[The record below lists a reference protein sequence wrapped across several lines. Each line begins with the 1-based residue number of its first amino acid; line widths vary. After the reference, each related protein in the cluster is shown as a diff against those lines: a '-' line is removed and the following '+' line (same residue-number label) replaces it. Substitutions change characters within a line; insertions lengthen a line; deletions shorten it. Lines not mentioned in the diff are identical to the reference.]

1 MRTFLLV
8 SLYFF
13 VSIAYS
19 QHFEKLSNGMSI
31 KTFYHQQGVDFYLTA
46 ADNNGQVYHLY
57 YDTISSGF
65 NLGKEFIQI
74 RLQVY
79 NGTTWLFSSPLKL
92 YNSRTIEAPRVLDIL
107 YSNGVVYVAG
117 SFDST
122 ENDLGTGL
130 VCFKEGKWQSLGLN
144 LMVNEQESI
153 SVTQVLAVKE
163 GLFINGNFDSISGYR
178 VNGLLMLDNN
188 SWKPLGRSNFG
199 YGAVSDPNNTFF
211 RSVNNSL
218 YVFNKNKIKPD
229 TLVVAGTTIRK
240 LGLYNNDSFIQLTK
254 PSGLIGD
261 LMAFNNQCWILP
273 ASNLLYISS
282 IAVFDNNNW
291 ISFPLDSDSFYVTN
305 YLGSYQHNNQLYV
318 FFQNPSNPSIDI
330 YMFNG
335 SNIKKIQ
342 SWKHSDNYTNIK
354 LSISESKAYL
364 VGNYQTLQNTN
375 YIERVNRIALFNPES
390 RGIVTI
396 KAFNDQNNDGVCQ
409 ESEIGIE
416 NAIIEDLN
424 SNSIK
429 STNKQGNVQFSFPL
443 NSSVKLKGN
452 DFNGLININEVL
464 LNIGNRDTFIFLE
477 LPYQKKNINDLEIM
491 VFSNTAN
498 EAIQNKQTQYRIK
511 VVNKSSNN
519 LTVNIGVQHSENIKE
534 LNLSSILPYINNQDS
549 KSFIISDYFTPNQEK
564 VFQFSGTYDNLIS
577 LGEQVDVIVR
587 LLNFDEIKNN
597 NSDTLRQKVVKQIK
611 GHSKIAYPESVVN
624 TSQVIK
630 YHINFQNDLND
641 TVVNV
646 TVIDSIHSLLDI
658 RKVVIGG
665 ATHPYKFEV
674 NNNKLIWHLK
684 NINLPSQSIDSNRS
698 KGSVSFNIYTN
709 KSAKEGDT
717 IVNQA
722 LVYYDYNPPKV
733 TNKTNIVVKPK
744 TTITIKESKSFV
756 IYPNPSKG
764 VIKIQTNNN
773 SNKLVNMELYDRMG
787 VVVYNSIVNLEEE
800 LEFPDSLSNGIY
812 LIKIDGIVTQEK
824 LVLLR

>member
-1 MRTFLLV
+1 MRTYLLV
-8 SLYFF
+8 ILSFL

-19 QHFEKLSNGMSI
+19 QHFEKLSNGMAI
-31 KTFYHQQGVDFYLTA
+31 KTFYHQQGVDFYLTT

-65 NLGKEFIQI
+65 NLGKEFIQV

-79 NGTTWLFSSPLKL
+79 NGTTWLFSAPLKL
-92 YNSRTIEAPRVLDIL
+92 YNSRTIEAPRVLDLL
-107 YSNGVVYVAG
+107 YSKGVIYVAG

-122 ENDLGTGL
+122 ENNMGTGL
-130 VCFKEGKWQSLGLN
+130 VCFKEGKWQTVGLN
-144 LMVNEQESI
+144 LILTRQESI
-153 SVTQVLAVKE
+153 SVSQVLAIKE
-163 GLFINGNFDSISGYR
+163 GIFINGNFDSISGYR
-178 VNGLLMLDNN
+178 VNGLLMLKNN
-188 SWKPLGRSNFG
+188 SWQPLGRSVYG

-211 RSVNNSL
+211 RSINDSL

-229 TLVVAGTTIRK
+229 SMVLGGTSIRK
-240 LGLYNNDSFIQLTK
+240 LGQFVNDSFVQLPT

-261 LMAFNNQCWILP
+261 LFTFDNKCWIFP

-282 IAVFDNNNW
+282 ISVFENNNW
-291 ISFPLDSDSFYVTN
+291 ISYSLANDSFYVTN
-305 YLGSYQHNNQLYV
+305 YLGVYQYNNQLFV

-330 YMFNG
+330 YLFDG
-335 SNIKKIQ
+335 STVKKVQ

-396 KAFNDQNNDGVCQ
+396 KAFNDQNNDGVYQ
-409 ESEIGIE
+409 ESESGIE

-443 NSSVKLKGN
+443 NSAIKLKGN
-452 DFNGLININEVL
+452 DYNGLTNPNEML
-464 LNIGNRDTFIFLE
+464 LNIGNRDTFIFLV
-477 LPYQKKNINDLEIM
+477 LPYQKKNINDIEIM
-491 VFSNTAN
+491 LFSNTAN
-498 EAIQNKQTQYRIK
+498 EAIQNKQTLYRIK

-519 LTVNIGVQHSENIKE
+519 LTINIGVQHPENIKD
-534 LNLSSILPYINNQDS
+534 LNLSSIMQLINSQDS
-549 KSFIISDYFTPNQEK
+549 KSFIISDYFIPNQEK
-564 VFQFSGTYDNLIS
+564 VFQFSGTFDNDIP
-577 LGEQVDVIVR
+577 LGEQVNMIVR
-587 LLNFDEIKNN
+587 LLNFDELKNN
-597 NSDTLRQKVVKQIK
+597 NNDTLKQTIVKEIK

-630 YHINFQNDLND
+630 YHINFQNDIND

-674 NNNKLIWHLK
+674 KNNKLIWHLE
-684 NINLPSQSIDSNRS
+684 NINLPSKNIDSNRS

-744 TTITIKESKSFV
+744 TAITTNESKSFA

-764 VIKIQTNNN
+764 VIKIQTNSN

-787 VVVYNSIVNLEEE
+787 VRVFNNKVNLEEFFQIPE
-800 LEFPDSLSNGIY
+800 SLSNGIY
-812 LIKIDGIVTQEK
+812 LIKIDGIVSQEK